1 MVPSKS
7 PLITS
12 DTSAYPSTVAAA
24 SANDNFDHQQLDVV
38 TSGSPPYLKDHL
50 LTRITHVNCKIIIAY
65 VMAFMTEVNPSTNY
79 RQHTIQKL
87 KNLAEF
93 HNPKSFKD
101 LSRDDVIAYMDRLRK
116 SEIADPLHKWVG
128 SYENDRIVLLRF
140 FKWLYG
146 SDIPHKYRPT
156 PDVVN
161 NIPRIKRKET
171 STYKPSDLW
180 TEEDDLLFL
189 KYCSSKRDRA
199 YHMVARDTGCRPHEL
214 LGAKIKDLTWV
225 NTDSYQVGKLMVN
238 GKTGQGELP
247 ITRSV
252 PYLKDWLANGHP
264 WPTVL
269 NAPIFCGDGKKN
281 TGKRLAKNSINTI
294 YRVYQYRRFPKL
306 LDDPMVPPE
315 DKIKIRALLQGK
327 RWNPYVRRH
336 TALTEISRK
345 VSTPVL
351 NQYARWS
358 PGSKMAAKY
367 LHYFGNEA
375 FDDIL
380 ASQGIK
386 TAADPA
392 SGKKYDI
399 LKPKVCSNCSES
411 NKPDAKICA
420 HCKYVLTYDAYLEK
434 EKEREESK
442 NKMEELK
449 KYLQDQDKEIEAIE
463 KSMLKTKRGWQE
475 AKEKE
480 DRLNKKRDKLMK
492 EILLRYHEK
501 DNKKGKQN

>member
-1 MVPSKS
+1 MTPSK
-7 PLITS
+7 PLTTS
-12 DTSAYPSTVAAA
+12 DVVSTSAAADSPS
-24 SANDNFDHQQLDVV
+24 SNFDHQIEIV
-38 TSGSPPYLKDHL
+38 TAGSQPFIKDHL
-50 LTRITHVNCKIIIAY
+50 LTKITHANCKVIVDYIL
-65 VMAFMTEVNPSTNY
+65 AFMTEVNPSTNY
-79 RQHTIQKL
+79 RLHTIQKL

-93 HNPKSFKD
+93 HKPKSFKD

-128 SYENDRIVLLRF
+128 SYENDRIGLLRF

-146 SDIPHKYRPT
+146 PDIPSNYRPT
-156 PDVVN
+156 PDVMK
-161 NIPRIKRKET
+161 NIPKIKRKEV
-171 STYKPSDLW
+171 SGYKPSDLW
-180 TEEDDLLFL
+180 TEEDDLLFC
-189 KYCSSKRDRA
+189 KYCPSKRDRA
-199 YHMVARDTGCRPHEL
+199 YHMVSRDTSCRPHEL
-214 LGAKIKDLTWV
+214 LGAKIKDLVWV
-225 NTDSYQVGKLMVN
+225 NTDTYQVAKLMVN

-264 WPTVL
+264 WPNVL
-269 NAPIFCGDGKKN
+269 NAPIFCGEGRKN

-306 LDDPMVPPE
+306 LEDPMVPPE

-336 TALTEISRK
+336 TGLTVISRK

-358 PGSKMAAKY
+358 PGSKMATKY

-386 TAADPA
+386 MANTSVTA
-392 SGKKYDI
+392 KQDI

-411 NKPDAKICA
+411 NKPDAKICSNPR
-420 HCKYVLTYDAYLEK
+420 CRYVLTYDAYLQK
-434 EKEREESK
+434 ENEFEQLKQEQTRMKETLNYLLEES
-442 NKMEELK
+442 N
-449 KYLQDQDKEIEAIE
+449 KEIDAIL
-463 KSMLKTKRGWQE
+463 KSDLSDYERKIFLEIR
-475 AKEKE
+475 
-480 DRLNKKRDKLMK
+480 KKNQVKL
-492 EILLRYHEK
+492 
-501 DNKKGKQN
+501 